1 MRLSNTLRL
10 SIASLTAHPFRSFL
24 AGLGVV
30 FGVGAVVG
38 MLAIGEG
45 ARLESIRQIQEMGVD
60 KIIVSSVQPEG
71 KEDSDSS
78 GSSII
83 GITKEDIRHFQNEF
97 DNVKAVL
104 PITHWNGTA
113 ISQWTEAPNSRL
125 LGVPIEF
132 LDLTNSKLIG
142 SRSRFI
148 SEQDIEDSA
157 PICIIGSAMA
167 KTLFQFR
174 DPIGERIMLRG
185 TYFTIVGILHHQ
197 ADRKIDNV
205 GNINHMIYLPSTTGF
220 NYWSAPVNG
229 GYQSPYTL
237 LYVAISDIDQIEN
250 TARRMESY
258 MYSTHQNDDYEI
270 VLPFELMKQQ
280 ESTQR
285 IFTIVMASIASI
297 SLLVGGIGIMNIM
310 LANIYERMKEI
321 GTRRALG
328 ATRRDILIQFLVE
341 SMALTAMG
349 GAIGALLGVLM
360 AFLVAQYADMP
371 TQVTVVSI
379 IISLTVSVATGVIF
393 GSFPAWKAA
402 NLSPMEALRH
412 E

>member
-60 KIIVSSVQPEG
+60 KILIQSVAPEG
-71 KEDSDSS
+71 GQEGAQATSGVTED
-78 GSSII
+78 
-83 GITKEDIRHFQNEF
+83 DIRHIESEF
-97 DNVKAVL
+97 DNVTDVL
-104 PITHWNGTA
+104 PITGWRGTV
-113 ISQWTEAPNSRL
+113 ISQWVQKPGVHI
-125 LGVPIEF
+125 LGVPVSFPEITKAS
-132 LDLTNSKLIG
+132 LVDSQ
-142 SRSRFI
+142 SRFI
-148 SEQDIEDSA
+148 NRKDELTFA
-157 PICIIGSAMA
+157 PVCVLGSRIA
-167 KTLFQFR
+167 KELFEFR
-174 DPIGERIMLRG
+174 NPVGERLMLKG
-185 TYFTIVGILHHQ
+185 VYHTVVGVLHHSS
-197 ADRKIDNV
+197 DREIS
-205 GNINHMIYLPSTTGF
+205 GLGGINQMVYVPAETGF
-220 NYWSAPVNG
+220 NVWAAPLTR
-229 GYQSPYTL
+229 QRITKFAL
-237 LYVAISDIDQIEN
+237 IYVVVRDVDKIED
-250 TARRMESY
+250 TARRMQAY
-258 MYSTHQNDDYEI
+258 MQRAHKDPDYKI
-270 VLPFELMKQQ
+270 ILPFELMKQQ
-280 ESTQR
+280 EATQR

-341 SMALTAMG
+341 SIVLTASG
-349 GAIGALLGVLM
+349 GVLGAILGVLL
-360 AFLVAQYADMP
+360 AVLVAVYADMP
-371 TQVTVVSI
+371 TQVTIESFILSLSI
-379 IISLTVSVATGVIF
+379 SVLTGVVF

>member
-1 MRLSNTLRL
+1 MRFSNTLRL

-45 ARLESIRQIQEMGVD
+45 ARLESIRQILEMGVD
-60 KIIVSSVQPEG
+60 KIIVSTVRPEKG
-71 KEDSDSS
+71 SDDTS
-78 GSSII
+78 GSSVI
-83 GITKEDIRHFQNEF
+83 GISEEDIRHFKDEF

-104 PITHWNGTA
+104 PITQWGGTV
-113 ISQWTEAPNSRL
+113 ISQWTQESNARL

-132 LDLTNSKLIG
+132 LDITSSNLIG

-148 SEQDIEDSA
+148 NEQDIEDAA
-157 PICIIGSAMA
+157 PICIIGSSLA

-174 DPIGERIMLRG
+174 EPIGERILLRG
-185 TYFTIVGILHHQ
+185 TYFEIVGVLHHH

-205 GNINHMIYLPSTTGF
+205 GNINHMVYLPSSTGF
-220 NYWSAPVNG
+220 NYWSAPVQG
-229 GYQSPYTL
+229 GYQTPYKL
-237 LYVAISDIDQIEN
+237 LYVAISNIEQIEN

-258 MYSTHQNDDYEI
+258 MRSTHLNDDYEI

-341 SMALTAMG
+341 SVVLTAMG

-360 AFLVAQYADMP
+360 AFLVVQYADMP
-371 TQVTVVSI
+371 TQVTIVSI

>member
-1 MRLSNTLRL
+1 MRFSNTLRL

-60 KIIVSSVQPEG
+60 KIIVSTVPPENG
-71 KEDSDSS
+71 SNDSS
-78 GSSII
+78 SSSVI
-83 GITKEDIRHFQNEF
+83 GITKEDILHLQNEF
-97 DNVKAVL
+97 DNVRAVL
-104 PITHWNGTA
+104 PITEWSGTA
-113 ISQWTEAPNSRL
+113 ISQWTQEPNAHL

-132 LDLTNSKLIG
+132 LEITNSELLG

-148 SEQDIEDSA
+148 NEQDIEDAA
-157 PICIIGSAMA
+157 PICIIGSSMA
-167 KTLFQFR
+167 ETLFQFR
-174 DPIGERIMLRG
+174 DPLGERIMLRG
-185 TYFTIVGILHHQ
+185 TYFKIVGVLHHR

-205 GNINHMIYLPSTTGF
+205 GNINHMVYLPSRTGF
-220 NYWSAPVNG
+220 NYWSAPVQG
-229 GYQSPYTL
+229 GFQTPYKL
-237 LYVAISDIDQIEN
+237 LYVAISDIKQIEN

-258 MYSTHQNDDYEI
+258 MRSTHLNDDYEI

-341 SMALTAMG
+341 SVVLTAMG
-349 GAIGALLGVLM
+349 GAIGALVGVLM
-360 AFLVAQYADMP
+360 AFLVAQYAEMP
-371 TQVTVVSI
+371 TQVTILSI
-379 IISLTVSVATGVIF
+379 IISLSVSVATGVIF

-402 NLSPMEALRH
+402 SLSPMEALRH